1 MTLTRLRNL
10 REDADYTQEC
20 MAHLLNVSQRAYSRY
35 ETGERAIPLASLC
48 LLADF
53 YQTSVDYLLNR
64 TDCKAPYP
72 PVSETTSDLIKV

>member
-10 REDADYTQEC
+10 REDADYTQEY

-35 ETGERAIPLASLC
+35 ETGER
-48 LLADF
+48 ADF